1 MHRRFLALTLAALT
15 VVAFATPGSAG
26 KKKAPKPRQMELTYT
41 NPAYGT
47 AGIGLCFQG
56 ESCLFYGAP
65 LPKEKYFQVEI
76 KDQLGS
82 DVYASVIQDTNG
94 DGSYL
99 ATDDLTVGIC
109 GKTTEPIEI
118 EPNKPV
124 SVWVWQGPGVD
135 PPCAG
140 TATSGTATATFS
152 ATG

>member
-1 MHRRFLALTLAALT
+1 MHRNVIA
-15 VVAFATPGSAG
+15 VVLVGAMLLSAGGPGSAAG
-26 KKKAPKPRQMELTYT
+26 KKSRSRTMKLGYT
-41 NPAYGT
+41 NHAYGT
-47 AGIGLCFQG
+47 AGIGVCFQG
-56 ESCLFYGAP
+56 ESCLFFGPPQA
-65 LPKEKYFQVEI
+65 KEKYFSVEI
-76 KDQLGS
+76 EDDLGR

-109 GKTTEPIEI
+109 GATTEPIEI

-140 TATSGTATATFS
+140 TASAGSATATFS
-152 ATG
+152 RTP